1 MYFDFSHNYITS
13 LEEQLFALA
22 VAPALTHHGW
32 GLPLFSTG
40 NQKDVIMDITHSSTD
55 TKELAKAMLKVQSA
69 LTPAIKDATNPF
81 TQNRYATFNCVM
93 DTCRDALQDNGI
105 WLCQYPVQVDTG
117 HMGLVTKLTHAESGQ
132 WQASL
137 AVVPL
142 PKADPQGYG
151 SCITYAKR
159 YALTAMLGMVT
170 EDDDGEGAKIPEKS
184 GVASRRPTNAPQ
196 RQKESRTTTTQGPRQ
211 NSASKPTQEQSDFSD
226 LPRIDGVTYQSIT
239 TTDGRPC
246 IVAVGNTQPKK
257 EVLAGIGF
265 KWNPQR
271 KFWWKYADAS

>member
-1 MYFDFSHNYITS
+1 LLTRPLPSKR
-13 LEEQLFALA
+13 AGVA
-22 VAPALTHHGW
+22 V
-32 GLPLFSTG
+32 FSTVKHEDI
-40 NQKDVIMDITHSSTD
+40 QMDITYSSPE
-55 TKELAKAMLKVQSA
+55 TKALAKAMLKAQAA
-69 LTPAIKDATNPF
+69 LSPAIKDATNPF
-81 TQNRYATFNCVM
+81 TQNRYATFNAVM
-93 DTCRDALQDNGI
+93 DTCRDALQENGI
-105 WLCQYPVQVDTG
+105 WLCQYPVAVETG

-170 EDDDGEGAKIPEKS
+170 EDDDGEGAKMPEKS
-184 GVASRRPTNAPQ
+184 GTSSRKAGNAPQ
-196 RQKESRTTTTQGPRQ
+196 RQKEPQSIPAQGEQ
-211 NSASKPTQEQSDFSD
+211 GNKPVNATQEPGDFPD
-226 LPRIDGVTYQSIT
+226 LPRIDGVTYQTIT
-239 TTDGRPC
+239 TTEGRPC

-257 EVLAGIGF
+257 EMLSGIGF